1 MGSALLFKATLLG
14 RYFSGVC
21 AVYIYPIW
29 DLFLTPFF
37 FFEKSLIAFFP
48 KVEGQEVYVFP
59 TAAMLEDHSI
69 IKLLNTQDSLGSFL
83 SSLLGLLAT
92 SEMHFPGFLIIFFYS
107 QYSLVLPPIIWPSSF
122 PPTFPHESPQSS
134 GPMLARP
141 VWGQRHLVCAAQRGH
156 ILPHS
161 NHPN

>member
-1 MGSALLFKATLLG
+1 MQITETFLKKISPPFCELITRHCEQVTWCQWGAYCYLRLLCWGDIFLVFVL
-14 RYFSGVC
+14 
-21 AVYIYPIW
+21 YIFIPSES
-29 DLFLTPFF
+29 LFLTPFF
-37 FFEKSLIAFFP
+37 FFETSLIAFFP

-107 QYSLVLPPIIWPSSF
+107 QYSLVLPPII
-122 PPTFPHESPQSS
+122 
-134 GPMLARP
+134 
-141 VWGQRHLVCAAQRGH
+141 
-156 ILPHS
+156 
-161 NHPN
+161 